1 MWARVLRG
9 AAAGAAGTA
18 VLNAVTYLDM
28 AVRGRGASSTPERS
42 VEKLLR
48 LAGLHVPGGDDQTRA
63 NRASGLGGL
72 LGIVTGVAVG
82 AACGLADGLTDGELA
97 RLPTPAGGL
106 LVGTAALLGAN
117 GPMVVLGVTDPRDWT
132 VADWVSD
139 LVPHL
144 AFGLV
149 VAFTYRATG
158 DGGSAG

>member
-1 MWARVLRG
+1 MWARILRG
-9 AAAGAAGTA
+9 AAAGAAGTTA
-18 VLNAVTYLDM
+18 LNAVTYLDM
-28 AVRGRGASSTPERS
+28 TLRGRGTSSTPERS
-42 VEKLLR
+42 VERLLR
-48 LAGLHVPGGDDQTRA
+48 LVGLDVPGDDEAIRA
-63 NRASGLGGL
+63 NRVSGLGAF

-82 AACGLADGLTDGELA
+82 ASWGLADGLTDGALQ
-97 RLPTPAGGL
+97 RLPVPAGGL

-158 DGGSAG
+158 DGRSAD

>member
-1 MWARVLRG
+1 
-9 AAAGAAGTA
+9 
-18 VLNAVTYLDM
+18 M
-28 AVRGRGASSTPERS
+28 AVGRAAPPSGASRGFS
-42 VEKLLR
+42 
-48 LAGLHVPGGDDQTRA
+48 GLVGLGVPVDYQAIRA
-63 NRASGLGGL
+63 NRVSGLGAF

-82 AACGLADGLTDGELA
+82 ASCGLADGLTDGALQ
-97 RLPTPAGGL
+97 RLPVPAGGL

-149 VAFTYRATG
+149 VAFTHRTTG
-158 DGGSAG
+158 DGTSAD